1 METHSQHHQI
11 RLLAIRCLQPR
22 RVRLFLS
29 RAYFLN
35 GYRENLKKIQDKYNF
50 GFQDYLKANLI
61 YERALA
67 VNRLEELLEKRG
79 KFDWTNVPELP
90 V

>member
-1 METHSQHHQI
+1 M
-11 RLLAIRCLQPR
+11 
-22 RVRLFLS
+22 
-29 RAYFLN
+29 
-35 GYRENLKKIQDKYNF
+35 KKIQDKYNF